1 MVLNIFLKGVKTVK
15 ERECILLMQY
25 ILNQRTC
32 LERELKH
39 YVQNI
44 RYREFDVVDCL
55 ELILLKERLS
65 MFNQVTKDVFMILN
79 LKKYVDDEENII

>member
-1 MVLNIFLKGVKTVK
+1 MKEK
-15 ERECILLMQY
+15 ERLILMQY

-32 LERELKH
+32 LERELKQ
-39 YVQNI
+39 YVQNV

-79 LKKYVDDEENII
+79 LKKYVDDQQNVL

>member
-1 MVLNIFLKGVKTVK
+1 MK
-15 ERECILLMQY
+15 ERERLILMQY

-32 LERELKH
+32 LERELKQ

-55 ELILLKERLS
+55 ELILLKEKLA

-79 LKKYVDDEENII
+79 LKKYVDEDNLI

>member
-1 MVLNIFLKGVKTVK
+1 MK
-15 ERECILLMQY
+15 ERERLILMQY
-25 ILNQRTC
+25 ILNQRIC
-32 LERELKH
+32 LERELKQ

-55 ELILLKERLS
+55 ELILLKEKLA

>member
-1 MVLNIFLKGVKTVK
+1 MK

-32 LERELKH
+32 LERELKQ
-39 YVQNI
+39 YIQNI

-55 ELILLKERLS
+55 ELILLKESMRL
-65 MFNQVTKDVFMILN
+65 L
-79 LKKYVDDEENII
+79 

>member
-1 MVLNIFLKGVKTVK
+1 MN
-15 ERECILLMQY
+15 ERERLILMQY

-32 LERELKH
+32 LERELKQ
-39 YVQNI
+39 YVQNV

-55 ELILLKERLS
+55 ELILLKEKLA
-65 MFNQVTKDVFMILN
+65 MFNQVIKDVFMILN

>member
-1 MVLNIFLKGVKTVK
+1 MK

-32 LERELKH
+32 LERELKQ

-55 ELILLKERLS
+55 ELMLLKEKLA

-79 LKKYVDDEENII
+79 LKKYVDYEENII